1 MLTKLTVAAGLI
13 GASVLLFH
21 LGRRHLKRGARSGLA
36 WSDNGPKPPFSHNIE
51 K

>member
-1 MLTKLTVAAGLI
+1 MLTKLTVAAGLMS
-13 GASVLLFH
+13 ASVLFFH

-36 WSDNGPKPPFSHNIE
+36 WSENGPKPPFSHNIE